1 MSHEFEF
8 AIYQES
14 IMKFM
19 NSEGVKNMQSN
30 LIIFKIYSSIAPY
43 LSTSYSSPPQP
54 LTECTISAG

>member
-43 LSTSYSSPPQP
+43 LSTSYS
-54 LTECTISAG
+54 